1 MPSYLFYSWSHGSV
15 CLPIS
20 FSGRSEDS
28 VGFAEYVWIVGYG
41 CDREEEAFEGRRC
54 KISKLADVVGSAPF
68 KRASQCN
75 LSQSSGRA
83 CKRRTDA
90 PPLLQS
96 WDRDCLRGLRPFGQG
111 NLTPA
116 EACIRPHFPKVLFNT
131 LFSLNN
137 KLGATAN
144 VSKARDSFWVLQCVY
159 TLAMAVRR
167 LFSKSKSV
175 TWRPINTILPV
186 SFAPSPSEAGASK
199 ISNNSLTP

>member
-1 MPSYLFYSWSHGSV
+1 MPSYLFYSWSRGSV

-41 CDREEEAFEGRRC
+41 CDCEEEAFEGRRC

-111 NLTPA
+111 SLTPA
-116 EACIRPHFPKVLFNT
+116 EASCPSATPGRLLYPPT
-131 LFSLNN
+131 LSQGSVQHIIFIEQQAWGNS
-137 KLGATAN
+137 
-144 VSKARDSFWVLQCVY
+144 QCFES
-159 TLAMAVRR
+159 TGFFFGLAVC
-167 LFSKSKSV
+167 LD
-175 TWRPINTILPV
+175 TCN
-186 SFAPSPSEAGASK
+186 GC
-199 ISNNSLTP
+199 